1 MSKISYSL
9 TKSKITTGLR
19 CPKKLWFDI
28 NEKIEIDHFNF
39 HKGNVFGDKIKE
51 VYGNG
56 FDLSHNFD
64 ENIVQLTQD
73 AMNDPDVNII
83 YEGAFLFGETLVR
96 TDVLIRK
103 NNGWQLIEAK
113 SSQSLEE
120 HHLQDIAIQYY
131 VLNNLNVLITE
142 ATIAHIN
149 KDFIYEGKND
159 YKDLIVEVEVL
170 DDIQQ
175 FVTTVPNW
183 IKDLLPVTKSV
194 TEPTFD
200 MGDHC
205 KGCQYIEKCNSNSFL
220 GKIEIPISIL
230 PQYGNKL
237 QKQWFDNKV
246 YDLRDLPYESV
257 ESITDKRWNFVE
269 ILRSHK
275 ENIEWINPSFFEI
288 IKKFSWPRY
297 FFDIESIMQGVPI
310 ILNTKPN
317 DQFPFQYS
325 VHKWEFEDQEITL
338 EDSKQFLEFNSENMD
353 RKYLEKLIIDLGNDG
368 PIFAHNASTEKKALS
383 YLVKRKNCIDLTD
396 KIESIKSRIIDTAKL
411 FRENFYNV
419 AMMGSYSLKDI
430 IKILSNASSYSSEN
444 DQVGDGGDAMIKWFE
459 YTNPNTTNEKK
470 QEIRENL
477 TNYCAKDTLNLY
489 LIFKYFLE
497 SHK

>member
-1 MSKISYSL
+1 MSKSSYSL

-28 NEKIEIDHFNF
+28 NDKIKIDHFNF
-39 HKGNVFGDKIKE
+39 HKGNVFGEKIKE
-51 VYGNG
+51 IYGKG
-56 FDLSHNFD
+56 FDLSNNFD
-64 ENIVQLTQD
+64 ENIIQLTQD
-73 AMNDPDVNII
+73 AMNDPKINTI
-83 YEGAFLFGETLVR
+83 YEGAFLFAETLVR

-103 NNGWQLIEAK
+103 SNGWKLIEAK
-113 SSQSLEE
+113 SSQSLQE

-131 VLNNLNVLITE
+131 VLNNLNVLISET
-142 ATIAHIN
+142 TIAHIN

-175 FVTTVPNW
+175 FVTLVPDL
-183 IKDLLPVTKSV
+183 IKELLPVTKQV
-194 TEPTFD
+194 TEPIFD

-205 KGCQYIEKCNSNSFL
+205 KDCQYIEKCKSNSFL

-230 PQYGNKL
+230 PNYGNKL
-237 QKQWFDNKV
+237 QKQWFDNKI

-368 PIFAHNASTEKKALS
+368 PIFAHNASTEIKALS

-396 KIESIKSRIIDTAKL
+396 KIESIQSRIIDTAKL

-430 IKILSNASSYSSEN
+430 IKILPNASSYSSEY
-444 DQVGDGGDAMIKWFE
+444 DQVGDGGDAMIKWFQ
-459 YTNPNTTNEKK
+459 YTNTNTTNKKK
-470 QEIRENL
+470 QKIRENL
-477 TNYCAKDTLNLY
+477 TDYCAKDTLNLY
-489 LIFKYFLE
+489 LIFKYIY
-497 SHK
+497 SKKS

>member
-73 AMNDPDVNII
+73 AINDPDVNII

-113 SSQSLEE
+113 SSQSLAE

-149 KDFIYEGKND
+149 KDFIYVGKND

-175 FVTTVPNW
+175 FVTSVPNW
-183 IKDLLPVTKSV
+183 IKDLLKSV
-194 TEPTFD
+194 TAIVF
-200 MGDHC
+200 
-205 KGCQYIEKCNSNSFL
+205 
-220 GKIEIPISIL
+220 
-230 PQYGNKL
+230 
-237 QKQWFDNKV
+237 W
-246 YDLRDLPYESV
+246 
-257 ESITDKRWNFVE
+257 
-269 ILRSHK
+269 
-275 ENIEWINPSFFEI
+275 
-288 IKKFSWPRY
+288 
-297 FFDIESIMQGVPI
+297 
-310 ILNTKPN
+310 
-317 DQFPFQYS
+317 
-325 VHKWEFEDQEITL
+325 
-338 EDSKQFLEFNSENMD
+338 
-353 RKYLEKLIIDLGNDG
+353 
-368 PIFAHNASTEKKALS
+368 
-383 YLVKRKNCIDLTD
+383 
-396 KIESIKSRIIDTAKL
+396 AKL
-411 FRENFYNV
+411 KFLYPF
-419 AMMGSYSLKDI
+419 
-430 IKILSNASSYSSEN
+430 
-444 DQVGDGGDAMIKWFE
+444 
-459 YTNPNTTNEKK
+459 
-470 QEIRENL
+470 
-477 TNYCAKDTLNLY
+477 Y
-489 LIFKYFLE
+489 LIMAINYKNSGLIVKFMI
-497 SHK
+497 